1 MTSSEE
7 QLVYLVNVH
16 NDPVLIKING
26 RANYLNCAPV
36 RELFK
41 TLIREGKHHYVID
54 FSQCAGMDS
63 TFLGIMAGAIL
74 ELRKCVPP
82 GTITLCHLGT
92 RNLELIN
99 NVGLNRL
106 LVVASECEACTSMN
120 LSSGNSISI
129 QDTGIPADNA
139 LILEAHQSL
148 IHANRDNLSK
158 FQDVVSFLKKELE
171 GGGH

>member
-7 QLVYLVNVH
+7 QPVYLVNVH
-16 NDPVLIKING
+16 NEPVLIKVNG
-26 RANYLNCAPV
+26 RANYLNCAPL

-41 TLIREGKHHYVID
+41 ALIREEKHHYVID

-74 ELRKCVPP
+74 ELRKCEPP

-99 NVGLNRL
+99 NVGLHRL
-106 LVVASECEACTSMN
+106 LAVESDCEACATMSFDAT
-120 LSSGNSISI
+120 
-129 QDTGIPADNA
+129 QVKEVTPAEAPADSS

-148 IHANRDNLSK
+148 IQADQENRSK
-158 FQDVVSFLKKELE
+158 FQDVVSFLKKEIEE
-171 GGGH
+171 GGG